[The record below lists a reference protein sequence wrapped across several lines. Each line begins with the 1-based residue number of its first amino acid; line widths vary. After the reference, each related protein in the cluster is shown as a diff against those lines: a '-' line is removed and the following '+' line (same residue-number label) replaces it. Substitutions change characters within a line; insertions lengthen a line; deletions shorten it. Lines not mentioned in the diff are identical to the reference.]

1 MAAREFRFG
10 VSGQR
15 HTRGEWQ
22 ELARKAE
29 DQGFSTLLLPDH
41 LGPQLA
47 PLLALQAA
55 AEAAQRLRV
64 GTIVIDNDFRHPAM
78 LAKEAATLDV
88 LTDGRFEL
96 GIGAGWMLADY
107 TRTGIP
113 FDPPGVRIARL
124 TEAIHIIKRF
134 FEGGPVTFKGQYY
147 RVEELDGFPPPV
159 QQPRIPILIAG
170 SRPRMLRLAA
180 READIV
186 GLEDHQFAARAQ
198 GDPEIQP
205 ARLADQVTIVREAA
219 GDRVASIELNLMIA
233 RLEVT
238 DDRQAAIDRYAEQLQ
253 LPPQVIAES
262 ASFLIGSREYMI
274 ERLQQQR
281 EELGVSYV
289 LIFAGMMDDFAPIVA
304 HLAGT

>member
-1 MAAREFRFG
+1 MPREFRFG

-29 DQGFSTLLLPDH
+29 GLGFSTLLLPDH

-55 AEAAQRLRV
+55 AEAAPRLRV
-64 GTIVIDNDFRHPAM
+64 GTIVLDNDFRHPAM

-107 TRTGIP
+107 ARTGIP

-124 TEAIHIIKRF
+124 TEAIHIIKRC
-134 FEGGPVTFKGQYY
+134 FEGGPVTFKGEYY
-147 RVEELDGFPPPV
+147 QVEELDGFPPPV
-159 QQPRIPILIAG
+159 QQPRVPILIAG

-180 READIV
+180 RRSRHRRPRGPPV
-186 GLEDHQFAARAQ
+186 RRPRA
-198 GDPEIQP
+198 G
-205 ARLADQVTIVREAA
+205 R
-219 GDRVASIELNLMIA
+219 S
-233 RLEVT
+233 
-238 DDRQAAIDRYAEQLQ
+238 
-253 LPPQVIAES
+253 
-262 ASFLIGSREYMI
+262 
-274 ERLQQQR
+274 
-281 EELGVSYV
+281 
-289 LIFAGMMDDFAPIVA
+289 
-304 HLAGT
+304 